1 MATTPAICLMGPT
14 ASGKT
19 EFAIRLRELFPVEI
33 VSVDSALVYREMN
46 IGTAK
51 PDAATRALAPH
62 RLIDI
67 RDPEESYS
75 AGDFVRDA
83 LQEMRDIRDAGRI
96 PLLVGG
102 TMMYFRSLTK
112 GIARLPAADEGLR
125 AELDAEAARRG
136 WDQLHADL
144 ARVDPVSAA
153 RINANDSQRIQ
164 RALEVFRVSGR
175 TLPEWQDIH
184 AAEAAIPEF
193 DYVKLALINE
203 DRALLHRNIEQRL
216 QQMLQLG
223 FLDEVAG
230 LMRRPGLSAAA
241 ASMRSVGY
249 RQFWG
254 YLAGET
260 DLEAATYKALVAT
273 RQLAKRQMTWLRSEP
288 DLSTFDPLEK
298 DCFDAISTALTGR
311 LPQ

>member
-1 MATTPAICLMGPT
+1 MGPT

-19 EFAIRLRELFPVEI
+19 EFAIRLRDVFPVEI
-33 VSVDSALVYREMN
+33 ISVDSALVYRGMN

-51 PDAATRALAPH
+51 PDAAMLALAPH

-67 RDPEESYS
+67 RDPEDSYS

-83 LQEMRDIRDAGRI
+83 LREMRDIRDSGRI

-112 GIARLPAADEGLR
+112 GIARLPAADEGVR
-125 AELDAEAARRG
+125 AEIDAEASRRG

-144 ARVDPVSAA
+144 ARVDPISAA

-164 RALEVFRVSGR
+164 RALEVFRLSGR
-175 TLPEWQDIH
+175 TLPEWQEKH
-184 AAEAAIPEF
+184 AKDVGVPEF

-203 DRALLHRNIEQRL
+203 DRALLHTNIERRL
-216 QQMLQLG
+216 QKMLELG
-223 FLDEVAG
+223 FPKEVAK

-249 RQFWG
+249 RQLWG
-254 YLAGET
+254 YLAGEM
-260 DLEAATYKALVAT
+260 DLETATYKALVAT

-288 DLSTFDPLEK
+288 DLDVFDPLEK
-298 DCFDAISTALTGR
+298 DCFDAILIALAGR
-311 LPQ
+311 FPQ